1 MRYSSIHFISLW
13 FALHTTSAEIIYS
26 SVAPL
31 RLQTN
36 GTQCSDNDRQIWQS
50 TSSANRQFFSNLD
63 TCGKQGAGSTDIT
76 ANVTSCLNQIYP
88 DLSGS
93 CAQCFGSS
101 IDCGAT
107 NCRVPCQA
115 SESSSACQGC
125 LEPCTS
131 ALATCAGTTN
141 LPESTSL
148 SSSGVPTS
156 VSAIAGVC
164 LGSMM
169 MVLN

>member
-1 MRYSSIHFISLW
+1 MRHSSTLFFIAWYSVDLV
-13 FALHTTSAEIIYS
+13 AAEIIYS

-50 TSSANRQFFSNLD
+50 SSSANRQFFSNLD
-63 TCGKQGAGSTDIT
+63 TCGKQGAGATDI
-76 ANVTSCLNQIYP
+76 NVNTTSCLNQIYP
-88 DLSGS
+88 DLSLS

-115 SESSSACQGC
+115 NESSSECQSC

-131 ALATCAGTTN
+131 ALATCTGTTN
-141 LPESTSL
+141 LPQSTSL
-148 SSSGVPTS
+148 SSNGVSTGVPE
-156 VSAIAGVC
+156 IAGLC
-164 LGSMM
+164 LASMM
-169 MVLN
+169 IALN